1 MFKIKMPPNSIYLFG
16 QLIDVATFDI
26 LPTDDWFP
34 IIFNLPETGAIDESF
49 EEVDF
54 GSTLLLLNLG
64 TLFIVG
70 VSIVLSFIFYYIA
83 KATENMC
90 KLSKTIG
97 NYLFI
102 GLFWNSL
109 IDYCMSSYIELAFAV
124 VINFY

>member
-1 MFKIKMPPNSIYLFG
+1 MFKIIMPPNSIYLFG